1 MAPRNRPDGP
11 RGPAAVVNPERSD
24 DEIFLDRFADNPL
37 GGTKLYEFF
46 RSWPANDYF
55 PSRQEVERIAQHQVN
70 IIFAAFDRIRY
81 ILERHE
87 DTIRKRWTKKSI
99 SKKRQLLLAAQPNIP
114 NEHRPDMDIDNAAV
128 YSFVPGGDAM
138 DYMTRVAIAKNSEA
152 CMVPFLNMEDLL
164 QPGTFLT
171 LLSSRGHNPIV
182 SFSQTEFVHAPL
194 TRWSEDTLQFH
205 LQTYTMLFA
214 GKDTR
219 ATYGRLKYWRSKS
232 EARQSIHKGRSVY
245 PGHGLQILG
254 IQKILYTFLQR
265 CCFLLVGDLLSSE
278 KARLDQYPVMCRPK
292 SLFNAATDHKSRAEV
307 SLMTPYGVPGQL
319 SFDRLRCV
327 ISSKVGELEDHIWA
341 LREDPGYFSEVF
353 NDYKTHRSEYIPSLD
368 GNVSAIMKEQPYAI
382 YGLILRN
389 LITDPYYA
397 LSYWHECLRLLDR
410 LTSTALRHGFQF
422 NPNTEL
428 PEDYRKDIL
437 RLWTTLNAIH
447 MDVHECFR
455 QRVPATPGMRP
466 YYVKTK
472 ADPNSQGCYFKIAT
486 SKAAGDPVT
495 LRFLNVLSRIT
506 GPRNPPKEAF
516 VAELDDLERLVIKH
530 PAAKDLLSP
539 FVWADFSQLSVSSE
553 CIQQIRSYQPWS
565 AHIEYEM
572 RSREEELAV
581 EFWHFTEMWGPV
593 STMRRFDDLKLA
605 RMADPS
611 DGKFRYPI
619 TERRSRTT
627 TDTLRLAER
636 NLDAFWKTA
645 DAFCKKLAGATFP
658 NILKRDITRGRS
670 IRRTAAW
677 VESTTHRDEVF
688 HFQSIYKALPS
699 ESLGG
704 DEDIKPLAKIKKKI
718 KTRGTCDPVSLADE
732 QQLKSCEPLDSP
744 PPQMTVDRRSHLVF
758 KTLFFSPSA
767 RDVPGEV
774 SWKDFVHA
782 MVQRGFEAEKL
793 HGSSWRFTPTTL
805 SAERAIQFHAPH
817 GALSKLP
824 LTWARRYGRRL
835 EREYGWTGEMFTLA

>member
-1 MAPRNRPDGP
+1 MAPRNQPDGT
-11 RGPAAVVNPERSD
+11 AAVFDPERSD
-24 DEIFLDRFADNPL
+24 DEVFLDRFADNPL

-70 IIFAAFDRIRY
+70 TIFGAFDRIRY

-114 NEHRPDMDIDNAAV
+114 NEHRPDMDVDNAAV

-205 LQTYTMLFA
+205 LQTYTMFFA

-265 CCFLLVGDLLSSE
+265 CCFLLVGDLLSNE
-278 KARLDQYPVMCRPK
+278 KARLDQYPVICRPK

-307 SLMTPYGVPGQL
+307 SLMTPYGVSGQL

-422 NPNTEL
+422 NPSTEL

-506 GPRNPPKEAF
+506 GPRNPPKQAF

-619 TERRSRTT
+619 TERRSRAT

-645 DAFCKKLAGATFP
+645 DALCKKLAGATFP

-677 VESTTHRDEVF
+677 TEPTTHLDDGA
-688 HFQSIYKALPS
+688 HPQPTYKALTI
-699 ESLGG
+699 ETLGC
-704 DEDIKPLAKIKKKI
+704 DEHIKPSAISKKKI
-718 KTRGTCDPVSLADE
+718 KTRGTCDPASLADK
-732 QQLKSCEPLDSP
+732 QLKSCEPLDSS
-744 PPQMTVDRRSHLVF
+744 PPQLTVDKRSHLVF

-774 SWKDFVHA
+774 AWKDFVHA

-805 SAERAIQFHAPH
+805 GAERAIQFHAPH

>member
-1 MAPRNRPDGP
+1 MAPRNRLDA
-11 RGPAAVVNPERSD
+11 PAAALNPERSD
-24 DEIFLDRFADNPL
+24 DEVFLDRFADNPL

-46 RSWPANDYF
+46 LSWPANDYF
-55 PSRQEVERIAQHQVN
+55 PSRQEVERIAQHQVDT
-70 IIFAAFDRIRY
+70 IFGAFDRVRY

-87 DTIRKRWTKKSI
+87 DTIRKRWTKKST
-99 SKKRQLLLAAQPNIP
+99 SKKRKLLLAAQPNMP
-114 NEHRPDMDIDNAAV
+114 NEHRPDMDADNAV
-128 YSFVPGGDAM
+128 IFSFPPGQGVM
-138 DYMTRVAIAKNSEA
+138 DFATSMAIAKNSEA

-171 LLSSRGHNPIV
+171 LLSSRGHNPIA
-182 SFSQTEFVHAPL
+182 SFSQTELLHAPL
-194 TRWSEDTLQFH
+194 ARWLEETLQSH
-205 LQTYTMLFA
+205 LQTYTMLLA
-214 GKDTR
+214 GRDTR
-219 ATYGRLKYWRSKS
+219 DTYGRLKFWRSKS
-232 EARQSIHKGRSVY
+232 EAHQSIHKGRSVY

-278 KARLDQYPVMCRPK
+278 KARLDQYPVIRRPT
-292 SLFNAATDHKSRAEV
+292 SLFNAATDHKNRAEV
-307 SLMTPYGVPGQL
+307 SLMTPYGVPAQL
-319 SFDRLRCV
+319 SFGRLRCL

-353 NDYKTHRSEYIPSLD
+353 NDYKSHRTEYIVSMD
-368 GNVSAIMKEQPYAI
+368 GNVNAIMKEQPHAI
-382 YGLILRN
+382 FALILRE
-389 LITDPYYA
+389 LITDPYYE

-422 NPNTEL
+422 DSNKEL

-437 RLWTTLNAIH
+437 RLWSTLNAIH

-466 YYVKTK
+466 YFVKAK
-472 ADPNSQGCYFKIAT
+472 ADPNNGGCGFIIAR

-495 LRFLNVLSRIT
+495 LRFLNVLTRIT
-506 GPRNPPKEAF
+506 NARNPPKEAF

-565 AHIEYEM
+565 TQIEYEM
-572 RSREEELAV
+572 DSRMHELSL
-581 EFWHFTEMWGPV
+581 EFRHFTEVWGPV
-593 STMRRFDDLKLA
+593 SGMRRFDDVKLA
-605 RMADPS
+605 RMADPA
-611 DGKFRYPI
+611 DGKFHYPI
-619 TERRSRTT
+619 TERRSRTI
-627 TDTLRLAER
+627 TDTLRLAEK

-645 DAFCKKLAGATFP
+645 DAFCKRLAGASFP
-658 NILKRDITRGRS
+658 DILKRDITRGRS

-677 VESTTHRDEVF
+677 TEPTTHRDERPQP
-688 HFQSIYKALPS
+688 QSIYKALPS
-699 ESLGG
+699 ESRSG
-704 DEDIKPLAKIKKKI
+704 DEDIRSLAKIKKKI
-718 KTRGTCDPVSLADE
+718 KTRGTCGPASLADI
-732 QQLKSCEPLDSP
+732 QEPESFERLDSP
-744 PPQMTVDRRSHLVF
+744 PPQVTVDKRSHLVF

-793 HGSSWRFTPTTL
+793 HGSAWRFTPALNT
-805 SAERAIQFHAPH
+805 ERAIQFHAPH